1 MEPGMIKFYTTL
13 ATQSTS
19 KFAMKSATNQFG
31 QKTSLIVEDFFDDEG
46 VFKAAI
52 LRDENTPNVTN
63 PLIEGDDMRCHSMNI
78 ELENTDTELVKI
90 FSVEVGVVPS
100 LLTGK

>member
-1 MEPGMIKFYTTL
+1 
-13 ATQSTS
+13 
-19 KFAMKSATNQFG
+19 
-31 QKTSLIVEDFFDDEG
+31 
-46 VFKAAI
+46 
-52 LRDENTPNVTN
+52 
-63 PLIEGDDMRCHSMNI
+63 MNI